1 MPQWNMRI
9 TAYADRL
16 LTGLNKIDWP
26 EAIKD
31 MQRNWI
37 GKSKG
42 AEINFKFEHKND
54 FIKVFTTRVDTIFG
68 VTFMV
73 IAPDHHLA
81 LKITTSD
88 QILKVK
94 SYIKATEVKS
104 ERDRIS
110 NVKHVSGEFTGSY
123 VLHPFT
129 GKKIPV
135 WIADYV
141 LSGYGTGAVMAVPS
155 GDQRDFEFAKKYKLP
170 IVKIIDSQIIT
181 ETEADPTKDGRMIN
195 SDFLDGLKPSDA
207 INKGI
212 EVLERMSMGTSKIN
226 YKIRDAVFGRQRYW
240 GEPIP

>member
-1 MPQWNMRI
+1 M
-9 TAYADRL
+9 
-16 LTGLNKIDWP
+16 LTDLNKIEWP

-42 AEINFKFEHKND
+42 AEINFKFENNDD

-73 IAPDHHLA
+73 IAPDHHMA
-81 LKITTSD
+81 LKLTTSD

-94 SYIKATEVKS
+94 TYIKATEVKS
-104 ERDRIS
+104 ERDRIR
-110 NVKHVSGEFTGSY
+110 NVKQVSGEFTGSY

-155 GDQRDFEFAKKYKLP
+155 GEQRDFEFAKKYKLP
-170 IVKIIDSQIIT
+170 IIKIIDSQIIT

-195 SDFLDGLKPSDA
+195 SDFLDGLFSD
-207 INKGI
+207 
-212 EVLERMSMGTSKIN
+212 EVLDKLEE
-226 YKIRDAVFGRQRYW
+226 FGKRKTNFRLRNWGVSRQRSW
-240 GEPIP
+240 GAPIPVSYTHLTLPTNREV